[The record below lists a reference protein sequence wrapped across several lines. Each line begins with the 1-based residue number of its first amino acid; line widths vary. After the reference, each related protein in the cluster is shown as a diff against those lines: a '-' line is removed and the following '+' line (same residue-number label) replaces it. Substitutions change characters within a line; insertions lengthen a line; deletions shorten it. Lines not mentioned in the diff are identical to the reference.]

1 MATRRIRISPA
12 GNQFDVLGES
22 PVWCPQDGSIYWIDW
37 AMNVIRRM
45 RSRDG
50 ALTEWKMKEKVGSFA
65 LRQSRG
71 AILAMQSGFHLFDF
85 ESADTTFIANPNP
98 AGIRHGLNDGKCDR
112 AGRFWAGSIVAP
124 LAELTS
130 DSEPGFLFC
139 LDGNLRSRKAYD
151 GILICNGIAW
161 SPDARTIYFGDSGR
175 RVIFRGAFDLD
186 DGVIHEVS
194 VLCSIE
200 GTATP
205 DGSTV
210 DADGCLWNARYG
222 GGQLVRYE
230 PTGRIVETIP
240 LPVTHPTSCIFG
252 GENLDQLYVT
262 TSRWRLSE
270 KELAEQPLAGRLLVL
285 DVGRTGLPETQFAG

>member
-112 AGRFWAGSIVAP
+112 AGRFLGGI
-124 LAELTS
+124 
-130 DSEPGFLFC
+130 DR
-139 LDGNLRSRKAYD
+139 RS
-151 GILICNGIAW
+151 
-161 SPDARTIYFGDSGR
+161 PR
-175 RVIFRGAFDLD
+175 RAHQRF
-186 DGVIHEVS
+186 
-194 VLCSIE
+194 
-200 GTATP
+200 
-205 DGSTV
+205 
-210 DADGCLWNARYG
+210 
-222 GGQLVRYE
+222 
-230 PTGRIVETIP
+230 
-240 LPVTHPTSCIFG
+240 
-252 GENLDQLYVT
+252 
-262 TSRWRLSE
+262 
-270 KELAEQPLAGRLLVL
+270 
-285 DVGRTGLPETQFAG
+285 RTGFSFLPRWQSAQQESL

>member
-37 AMNVIRRM
+37 AMNVLRRM

-139 LDGNLRSRKAYD
+139 LDGNLRSRKVFA
-151 GILICNGIAW
+151 ICFANYALKWPGLSATCRKAQIPPRLPYWFVKVLRAPALDEKALSGAG
-161 SPDARTIYFGDSGR
+161 SPSVQIWRAVSTHGPMKSTI
-175 RVIFRGAFDLD
+175 
-186 DGVIHEVS
+186 
-194 VLCSIE
+194 
-200 GTATP
+200 
-205 DGSTV
+205 
-210 DADGCLWNARYG
+210 
-222 GGQLVRYE
+222 
-230 PTGRIVETIP
+230 
-240 LPVTHPTSCIFG
+240 
-252 GENLDQLYVT
+252 
-262 TSRWRLSE
+262 
-270 KELAEQPLAGRLLVL
+270 
-285 DVGRTGLPETQFAG
+285 